1 MGTTF
6 PPPRPSRGRAAVLA
20 AALAVA
26 IPASGVLATHN
37 PGHAEAADVIA
48 TSDGATVEEMRA
60 QLMTLSDENEQLLA
74 DNASL
79 LESVTK
85 AEAERDELARGLDRF
100 HELYDALEADRQL
113 LFELRKGIPESRP
126 EAEAQLTRLHSLA
139 LLSDPARLGDLVDRV
154 EDAAPSFMDWRF
166 SDFTTTE
173 EATQAYIDSGANA
186 FDSLMTEFRNEVL
199 LSVANRLDGLLTV
212 IDRAR

>member
-1 MGTTF
+1 VDVLE
-6 PPPRPSRGRAAVLA
+6 RAACSDSCPGLFENLKEVYLFGCDTLNPDPVRTA
-20 AALAVA
+20 TPEV
-26 IPASGVLATHN
+26 IRGYVRSG
-37 PGHAEAADVIA
+37 
-48 TSDGATVEEMRA
+48 S
-60 QLMTLSDENEQLLA
+60 
-74 DNASL
+74 
-79 LESVTK
+79 TK

-126 EAEAQLTRLHSLA
+126 EAEAQLTRLQSLA

-154 EDAAPSFMDWRF
+154 EDAAPPFMDWRF

>member
-20 AALAVA
+20 VALAVA
-26 IPASGVLATHN
+26 IPSGVLATHN

-48 TSDGATVEEMRA
+48 TFDEATVEEMRA

-126 EAEAQLTRLHSLA
+126 EAEAQLTRLQSLA

-154 EDAAPSFMDWRF
+154 EDAAPPFMDWRF